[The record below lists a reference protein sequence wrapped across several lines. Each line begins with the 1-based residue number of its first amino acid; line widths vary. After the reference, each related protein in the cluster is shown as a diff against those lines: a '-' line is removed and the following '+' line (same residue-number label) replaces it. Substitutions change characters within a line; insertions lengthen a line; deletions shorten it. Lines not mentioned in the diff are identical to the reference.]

1 MPIEIVLDRT
11 EIHWGGTNLDNRT
24 VPNRASRRVR
34 ERDHSRATQEASNHF
49 SESLQGFFLS
59 I

>member
-1 MPIEIVLDRT
+1 MPIEIALDRT

-24 VPNRASRRVR
+24 VPNRASDGFAKGTTV
-34 ERDHSRATQEASNHF
+34 RATQEASNHF